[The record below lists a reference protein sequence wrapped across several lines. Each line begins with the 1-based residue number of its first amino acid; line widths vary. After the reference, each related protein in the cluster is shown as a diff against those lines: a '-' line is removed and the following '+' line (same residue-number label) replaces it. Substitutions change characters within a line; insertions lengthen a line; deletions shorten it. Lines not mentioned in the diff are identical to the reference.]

1 MGLRART
8 IAMRT
13 KEEDS
18 AERNCVARCDNPAVH
33 HAMLPETAISDAN
46 RLFYFLISG
55 FRLDLKP
62 AV

>member
-1 MGLRART
+1 
-8 IAMRT
+8 MRT